1 MNKLLAS
8 IVAASAAVAFSS
20 AALADCAGHL
30 ESAQSTKPVVTAD
43 GATPSTPIPT
53 TPKSGS

>member
-20 AALADCAGHL
+20 AALAECAGHDKT
-30 ESAQSTKPVVTAD
+30 AQSSKPVVTAD
-43 GATPSTPIPT
+43 GAMPSTPIPT